1 MRKGR
6 DYMVKNTKSKA
17 ELLYLRHKLRGGK
30 CTFRALKNK
39 LKNQNNDD
47 NN

>member
-39 LKNQNNDD
+39 LKNLNNEDG
-47 NN
+47 N

>member
-6 DYMVKNTKSKA
+6 DYTGKNTKSKS
-17 ELLYLRHKLRGGK
+17 ELLYLRHKIRGGK
-30 CTFRALKNK
+30 CTFRAFKNK
-39 LKNQNNDD
+39 LKNKENDD

>member
-1 MRKGR
+1 MRKGK

-39 LKNQNNDD
+39 LKNQENDD
-47 NN
+47 CN

>member
-1 MRKGR
+1 MERLF
-6 DYMVKNTKSKA
+6 VKNRKSKS
-17 ELLYLRHKLRGGK
+17 ELLYLRHKIRGGK
-30 CTFRALKNK
+30 CTFRAFKNK

>member
-6 DYMVKNTKSKA
+6 DYTERNTKSKS

-39 LKNQNNDD
+39 LKNQGNEDGN
-47 NN
+47 